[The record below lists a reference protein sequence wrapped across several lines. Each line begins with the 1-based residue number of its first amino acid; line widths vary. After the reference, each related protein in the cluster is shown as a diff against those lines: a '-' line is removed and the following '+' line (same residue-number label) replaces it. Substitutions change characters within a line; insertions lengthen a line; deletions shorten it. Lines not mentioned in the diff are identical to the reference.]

1 MKRLFQ
7 YWPLPLALAAS
18 PVLAQDQAPPATP
31 TPEASQTEQDA
42 DTAATQEE
50 LSSRPRQGELMVVGN
65 RLRGELE
72 TPQQPIAVLNE
83 GDIQALG
90 VGSIGELVSRVSPQT
105 GSGRGRSDGPPVIMV
120 NGQRITNFR
129 EMRNFPPEA
138 IQRVEILP
146 EETAQRYGFS
156 PDSRVIN
163 LILKKKYRAF
173 AVEEGSS
180 FPTNGGFVGGSL
192 ETTLTRIDGPGRL
205 SLTGTL
211 SAQSP
216 VFESERDL
224 APNPGNTPT
233 VAGDPDP
240 QRYRTLIGQSRNYGV
255 NFAWV
260 KGYGKDGM
268 DGTLT
273 LSGAANRA
281 DSRSLQGLDTAL
293 LVGPGGATALR
304 TLPGGIDQT
313 ANVTTLQAGAGYSR
327 LLGSWQFNATL
338 DYNRGETRTLTDRR
352 ADTSGLVAAA
362 AAGTLPITAQLP
374 ALPGAGQDRAM
385 STSNRVENLVTLI
398 GRPVR
403 LPGGEVTATVKGGFT
418 LIGFDSA
425 DQRSLASPVSLS
437 RFRVQSGLNLAIP
450 LTSRREGFLGGIGD
464 VTLNLSGD
472 VSHLSDFGMVGG
484 WSAGLTW
491 APAQK
496 LSLQATY
503 IVNQS
508 APSISQLGNP
518 ATTIANVPLYDF
530 SRGET
535 VLVGVT
541 SGGNPLLRK
550 EQQRDLKLGAN
561 WQLPVLSGSSLLVEY
576 FRNRSDNV
584 TASFPLLTPEIEAA
598 FPGRATRDG
607 SGRLVAIDQRPVTF
621 YRQESARLRWGLN
634 LSGGFGKAD
643 GAGGGAPGMGG
654 PPRGPGPGAG
664 GPRPGGA
671 GGPPRAGGGGRGGGG
686 GFGMGAF
693 FGGGAGGPPGRW
705 SFGLYH
711 TVQFENRVTI
721 APGGPVLDL
730 LGGDALSASGTP
742 RHSLE
747 FNGGLFYKGF
757 GTFMQG
763 SWQAA
768 TTVKSS
774 GAPGTSD
781 IRFGSQSNINLFTF
795 VDFSAR
801 PKWVRDV
808 PFLKG
813 MRVGLRVENLLD
825 SRQRVTDGSGQVPL
839 SYQRDYLDPRGRVIG
854 ITLRKLF

>member
-1 MKRLFQ
+1 MMIRLIR
-7 YWPLPLALAAS
+7 YWPLPFALAAS
-18 PVLAQDQAPPATP
+18 PALAQEAVPPPSAPQ
-31 TPEASQTEQDA
+31 ASQAEQETDA
-42 DTAATQEE
+42 AETQQDLSTAP
-50 LSSRPRQGELMVVGN
+50 RPGELVVVGN

-72 TPQQPIAVLNE
+72 TPQQPIAVLDE

-146 EETAQRYGFS
+146 EETAQRYGFA

-205 SLTGTL
+205 SLTGTI

-216 VFESERDL
+216 LFESERDL
-224 APNPGNTPT
+224 VPNPGNTPT

-240 QRYRTLIGQSRNYGV
+240 QRYRTLLGQSRNYGV
-255 NFAWV
+255 NLAWV

-273 LSGAANRA
+273 LSAAASRA

-293 LVGPGGATALR
+293 LVAPGGARALR
-304 TLPGGIDQT
+304 TLPGAIEQS

-338 DYNRGETRTLTDRR
+338 DYNRGESRTLTDRR
-352 ADTSGLVAAA
+352 ANISGLVAAA

-374 ALPGAGQDRAM
+374 ALPGAGQDRAT

-403 LPGGEVTATVKGGFT
+403 LPGGDVTATVKGGFT

-425 DQRSLASPVSLS
+425 DQRSLAGPVSLS

-450 LTSRREGFLGGIGD
+450 LTSRREGFLAGIGD

-472 VSHLSDFGMVGG
+472 VSHLSDFGMVNG

-496 LSLQATY
+496 LSLQASY
-503 IVNQS
+503 IVNQT

-763 SWQAA
+763 SWSAA

>member
-1 MKRLFQ
+1 MKRLIQ
-7 YWPLPLALAAS
+7 YWPLPLALVAS
-18 PVLAQDQAPPATP
+18 PALAQDPAAPPPLA
-31 TPEASQTEQDA
+31 PEASQVEQDA
-42 DTAATQEE
+42 DPAATQED
-50 LSSRPRQGELMVVGN
+50 LSSAPRPGELVVVGD
-65 RLRGELE
+65 RLRGQLE

-90 VGSIGELVSRVSPQT
+90 VGSIGELVARVAPQT
-105 GSGRGRSDGPPVIMV
+105 GSGRGRSDGQPVIMV

-146 EETAQRYGFS
+146 EETAQRYGYP

-180 FPTNGGFVGGSL
+180 FPTGGGYVGGSL
-192 ETTLTRIDGPGRL
+192 EATLTRIDGPGRL

-273 LSGAANRA
+273 LSAAANRA
-281 DSRSLQGLDTAL
+281 DTRSLQGLNSAL
-293 LVGPGGATALR
+293 LTDPGGAVALR
-304 TLPGGIDQT
+304 TLPGAIEQT
-313 ANVTTLQAGAGYSR
+313 ANVTTVQAGAGYSR

-338 DYNRGETRTLTDRR
+338 DVSRGETRTLTDRR

-374 ALPGAGQDRAM
+374 ALPGAGQDRAT

-403 LPGGEVTATVKGGFT
+403 LPGGDVTTTAKSGFT

-425 DQRSLASPVSLS
+425 DQRSFSGPVSLN
-437 RFRVQSGLNLAIP
+437 RFRVLGGLNLAIP
-450 LTSRREGFLGGIGD
+450 LTSRREGFLAGIGD

-472 VSHLSDFGMVGG
+472 VSHLSDFGMVNG

-491 APAQK
+491 APLQK
-496 LSLQATY
+496 LNLQASY
-503 IVNQS
+503 IVNQT

-518 ATTIANVPLYDF
+518 ATSIANVPLYDF

-535 VLVGVT
+535 VLVGLT
-541 SGGNPLLRK
+541 TGGNPLLRK
-550 EQQRDLKLGAN
+550 EQQRDFKLGAN

-576 FRNRSDNV
+576 FRNRSGNV

-598 FPGRATRDG
+598 FPGRVTRDG

-621 YRQESARLRWGLN
+621 YRQESARLRWGVN
-634 LSGGFGKAD
+634 LSAGFGKAE
-643 GAGGGAPGMGG
+643 GMGGAAPAAGG

-671 GGPPRAGGGGRGGGG
+671 GGPPRAGGGRGGGG
-686 GFGMGAF
+686 GGMGAL

-721 APGGPVLDL
+721 SPGGPVLDL

-747 FNGGLFYKGF
+747 FNGGLFYKGL
-757 GTFMQG
+757 GTFVQG
-763 SWQAA
+763 SWSAP

-781 IRFGSQSNINLFTF
+781 IRFGSQSSINLFMF

-801 PKWVRDV
+801 PKWVREV

-813 MRVGLRVENLLD
+813 MRAGLRVENLFD
-825 SRQRVTDGSGQVPL
+825 SRQRVTDGSSQVPL
-839 SYQRDYLDPRGRVIG
+839 SYQSDYLDPRGRVIG
-854 ITLRKLF
+854 FSLRKLF